1 MINICQ
7 NLKKGQEL
15 VKTVNSLLHPVCH
28 TAVSPH
34 SLALLKFLYQRKT
47 KNVTANHSS
56 RVLSDFKREW
66 IRPNRYS
73 PSFILT

>member
-1 MINICQ
+1 MSKSEERTRTSKNC
-7 NLKKGQEL
+7 KFA
-15 VKTVNSLLHPVCH
+15 SSSC
-28 TAVSPH
+28 VSYCGFTTFI
-34 SLALLKFLYQRKT
+34 STLKFLYQRKT

-73 PSFILT
+73 PSFNLT